1 MSKGLHVRLQLK
13 VISAKEQQSL
23 AEEQLKVL
31 EVKLKECT
39 KVIIVINSLNIAYM
53 LLISEKK
60 INISIIWLRVP
71 LFG

>member
-31 EVKLKECT
+31 EVMLKECT
-39 KVIIVINSLNIAYM
+39 TVIIVINSLNIAYM

-60 INISIIWLRVP
+60 TLTYP